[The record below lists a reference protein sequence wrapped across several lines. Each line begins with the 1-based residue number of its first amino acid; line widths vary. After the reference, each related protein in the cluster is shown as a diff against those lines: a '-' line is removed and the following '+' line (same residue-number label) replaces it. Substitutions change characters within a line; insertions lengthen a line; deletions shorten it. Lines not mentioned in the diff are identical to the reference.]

1 VFIELVDQLRCVRA
15 HEDSWLVAASQRMS
29 GRHIVDG
36 QLGCPVCEAR
46 YPVRAAV
53 ADFRTVG
60 VAPAAAPFAAPF
72 ASVVGDPV
80 PDAEEA
86 MRLAALLA
94 LDEVRAPVVLVG
106 AWGGL
111 ASLLLAMAPAVYLVV
126 NPAAPVEERPE
137 ISALLAAG
145 ALPLAAG
152 VAHGVAL
159 DAAGAADDGLVAGA
173 VHALRGGGR
182 LVAPAWAPLPTGVR
196 ELARDERHWVAER
209 DAAASAPV
217 ALRRAPPG

>member
-1 VFIELVDQLRCVRA
+1 MFIELVDQLRCVRA
-15 HEDSWLVAASQRMS
+15 HEDSWLVAASRRMS

-36 QLGCPVCEAR
+36 ELGCPVCEAR

-53 ADFRTVG
+53 ADFRTDG
-60 VAPAAAPFAAPF
+60 VAPAAAAS
-72 ASVVGDPV
+72 ASVAGDPV
-80 PDAEEA
+80 PDAEAA

-106 AWGGL
+106 AWGAL
-111 ASLLLAMAPAVYLVV
+111 APLLLAMAPAVYLVV
-126 NPAAPVEERPE
+126 NPPAPMDERPE

-152 VAHGVAL
+152 AAHGVAL
-159 DAAGAADDGLVAGA
+159 DVAAAADDGLVAGA
-173 VHALRGGGR
+173 VRALRGGGR
-182 LVAPAWAPLPTGVR
+182 LVAPSSAPLPPGVR